1 MKRLIIVILAAGAVM
16 FTATSVASAAPIN
29 ECGSLELEDE
39 RVDVRTCAERLF
51 PWQPDHPQRVLR
63 LARKLVRS
71 ANGLGAYG
79 FRCRTTTLGDEY
91 WDVRC
96 TASRGGVIR
105 YQTGV

>member
-29 ECGSLELEDE
+29 ECGSWNWKTKGWTYGPVPSGYFLGNLTT
-39 RVDVRTCAERLF
+39 RNVSCG
-51 PWQPDHPQRVLR
+51 